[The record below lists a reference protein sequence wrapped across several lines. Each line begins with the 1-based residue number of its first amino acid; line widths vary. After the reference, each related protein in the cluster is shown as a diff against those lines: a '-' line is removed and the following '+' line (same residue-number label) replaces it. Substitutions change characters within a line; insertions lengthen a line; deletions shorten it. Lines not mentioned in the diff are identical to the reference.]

1 MALKFLHQFQEAW
14 GQIDQEYLDAAQGVP
29 DFDELHL
36 DEMKKFIGKLLELT
50 EINAVDF
57 DDMVVEPK
65 NSCFLTF
72 SKEDRFILNSKV
84 NLKEL
89 EILDY
94 FINAHNL
101 KEIRDVLGFDLSFPS
116 KRPKCI
122 NLPEYVLIWNHQSP
136 SSQKGVLSNFNFR
149 SENNSSDE
157 SGILDFK
164 FKLSS
169 VVNEYIDLPQ
179 VNGLKD
185 VYNKLYKSFELK
197 DLHPFSLETIPQE
210 QICSQ
215 G

>member
-1 MALKFLHQFQEAW
+1 MGIGITSPTSSEQFLYCTPDILDANTDQKFELNLYYFTNSSGYFRQIADVMALKFLHQFQEAW

-29 DFDELHL
+29 DYDDLRI
-36 DEMKKFIGKLLELT
+36 DEMKKFIGRLLELT

-72 SKEDRFILNSKV
+72 SKEDSFILNSKV

-136 SSQKGVLSNFNFR
+136 SSYKGILSNFNFR
-149 SENNSSDE
+149 SENNSSE
-157 SGILDFK
+157 RKQHFR
-164 FKLSS
+164 F
-169 VVNEYIDLPQ
+169 
-179 VNGLKD
+179 
-185 VYNKLYKSFELK
+185 
-197 DLHPFSLETIPQE
+197 
-210 QICSQ
+210 
-215 G
+215 